1 MHKTRIEGAL
11 QTFTFGFMQLF
22 NTMPPGGAMT
32 TSTATYFSLG
42 HRNIFPG
49 VEKSKVKIG
58 VLFIERT
65 LAKINFLEHFV
76 LFNFLIR
83 SSPKALRA
91 CQNPQKGVCY
101 QVC

>member
-1 MHKTRIEGAL
+1 MHKTGTL

-32 TSTATYFSLG
+32 TSKSTYFSLG
-42 HRNIFPG
+42 HRKIFPG

-58 VLFIERT
+58 VLLIERT
-65 LAKINFLEHFV
+65 PAKINFFEHFV
-76 LFNFLIR
+76 LFNFFIR

-91 CQNPQKGVCY
+91 RQNPQKGVCY